1 MALTLNSAFGGIYGK
16 NVTLRSVVTERSPSV
31 ETNTSIVNVSI
42 YLVTNAYA
50 SFNNLSSLLKIN
62 LGSAGGLQQRSV
74 TYTVGTNST
83 VLIHA
88 EDFTVT
94 HDDSGAKS
102 FQYTAELDINTS
114 GYTFSAH
121 TSSMTL
127 TTIAR
132 TSTFS
137 VSNGTL
143 GKAIP
148 IAIDRKDKSFTHDI
162 TYSYGS
168 LNGTIATG
176 VGISCDWTPPVS
188 LATAFPNS
196 TSGSCVITVTTMSGS
211 TQIGTTSSTINLA
224 IPDTLIPTVS
234 SLILK
239 ETVSAVSGYTT
250 GTRFIQTLSKPKVT
264 LSGASGIHGSTIASY
279 KIEVVGQNNI
289 ITTNGGILDYFKNSG
304 TFTVRG
310 TVTDSRGRTSSPV
323 DISVTVLSYSM
334 PTGSF
339 TATRSGSKK
348 NYVTVVRNAQV
359 SPLII
364 DGVQRN
370 KLKIQFSFAERGS
383 TNYINSSGNANE
395 NLTSTYQLLNSS
407 AVLLETFSTSKS
419 YDIIMTV
426 SDNFFPITVKNSIG
440 TEQFPF
446 VAGADRVGLGKIPEI
461 ANSVDSAYPYYYNGE
476 EIQNHQLSATDGTAI
491 LLTAGTNLDNVT
503 KTGFYNG
510 QRLVN
515 KPSGTGAS
523 DWFYIRVT
531 KHTNSAQFILQEALD
546 FNGVVSAYRT
556 RIAGTWSAWKYY
568 ALTTNQNLINVDWT
582 STGVSNCYYKR
593 NGNTIFFRFD
603 VTPSGTSAVSLGS
616 IPANLIPTEMFFV
629 APAHA
634 VVNDANGQIQVNT
647 RAITLFPNRA
657 VRYHSQLSWSI

>member
-1 MALTLNSAFGGIYGK
+1 MVLTLNSTFGGTYGK
-16 NVTLRSVVTERSPSV
+16 NATLRSVVTERSPSTA
-31 ETNTSIVNVSI
+31 TNTSIVNVSI
-42 YLVTNAYA
+42 YLVTNSYA
-50 SFNNLSSLLKIN
+50 SFTNMSSLLEIN
-62 LGSAGGLQQRSV
+62 LGSAGGQKQRSV
-74 TYTVGTNST
+74 SYTIGPNTT
-83 VLIHA
+83 KLIHA

-94 HDDSGAKS
+94 HDDSGAKN
-102 FQYTAELDINTS
+102 FQYTAVLNINTS

-121 TSSMTL
+121 TGKMNL

-132 TSTFS
+132 ASTFS

-143 GKAIP
+143 GKKIP

-176 VGISCDWTPPVS
+176 VGISYDWTPAVS

-211 TQIGTTSSTINLA
+211 TQIGTTSSTINLE
-224 IPDTLIPTVS
+224 IPTTIIPTVS
-234 SLILK
+234 TLTLE
-239 ETVSAVSGYTT
+239 ETVSDVSDYTT
-250 GTRFIQTLSKPKVT
+250 GTRFIQTLSKPKAT
-264 LSGASGIHGSTIASY
+264 LSGASGIQGSTIASY

-289 ITTNGGILDYFKNSG
+289 VTTNGGILDYFKNSG

-323 DISVTVLSYSM
+323 DVSVTVLSYSM

-339 TATRSGSKK
+339 TATRSGSEN

-370 KLKIQFSFAERGS
+370 KLQIQFSYAERDS
-383 TNYINSSGNANE
+383 EKYTDSNGNANE
-395 NLTSTYQLLNSS
+395 NLTSTYQLFNSS
-407 AVLLETFSTSKS
+407 AVLLETFSTSQS

-426 SDNFFPITVKNSIG
+426 SDNFFHITVKNSIG
-440 TEQFPF
+440 TEKFPL
-446 VAGADRVGLGKIPEI
+446 VAGADRLGLGKIPEK
-461 ANSVDSAYPYYYNGE
+461 ANIVDSALEFYYNNKP
-476 EIQNHQLSATDGTAI
+476 IQHHRLSANDGSAI
-491 LLTAGTNLDNVT
+491 LLSDGTDLNTVT
-503 KTGFYNG
+503 ETGFYRGYN
-510 QRLVN
+510 LIHT
-515 KPSGTGAS
+515 PLTT
-523 DWFYIRVT
+523 DWHYIRVSRHEGT
-531 KHTNSAQFILQEALD
+531 RWIVQEAIEYTG
-546 FNGVVSAYRT
+546 NVSAYRVKVDNS
-556 RIAGTWSAWKYY
+556 WKAWNCY
-568 ALTTNQNLINVDWT
+568 ALTTNPNLINIDWT
-582 STGVSNCYYKR
+582 STGVSGCYYKR
-593 NGNTIFFRFD
+593 NGNTVFFRFD

-647 RAITLFPNRA
+647 SAITLFPNRA
-657 VRYHSQLSWSI
+657 VRYHSQISWSI

>member
-1 MALTLNSAFGGIYGK
+1 MVLTLNSTFGGTYGK
-16 NVTLRSVVTERSPSV
+16 NATLRSVVTERSPSTA
-31 ETNTSIVNVSI
+31 TNTSIVNVSI
-42 YLVTNAYA
+42 YLVTNSYA
-50 SFNNLSSLLKIN
+50 SFTNMSSLLEIN
-62 LGSAGGLQQRSV
+62 LGSAGGQKQRSV
-74 TYTVGTNST
+74 SYTIGPNTT
-83 VLIHA
+83 KLIHA

-94 HDDSGAKS
+94 HDDSGAKN
-102 FQYTAELDINTS
+102 FQYTAVLNINTS

-121 TSSMTL
+121 TGKMNL

-132 TSTFS
+132 ASTFS

-143 GKAIP
+143 GKKIP

-176 VGISCDWTPPVS
+176 VGISYDWTPAVS

-211 TQIGTTSSTINLA
+211 TQIGTTSSTINLE
-224 IPDTLIPTVS
+224 IPTTIIPTVS
-234 SLILK
+234 TLTLE
-239 ETVSAVSGYTT
+239 ETVSDVSDYTT
-250 GTRFIQTLSKPKVT
+250 GTRFIQTLSKPKAT
-264 LSGASGIHGSTIASY
+264 LSGASGIQGSTIASY

-289 ITTNGGILDYFKNSG
+289 VTTNGGILDYFKNSG

-323 DISVTVLSYSM
+323 DVSVTVLSYSM

-339 TATRSGSKK
+339 TATRSGSEN

-370 KLKIQFSFAERGS
+370 KLQIQFSYAERDS
-383 TNYINSSGNANE
+383 EKYTDSNGNANE
-395 NLTSTYQLLNSS
+395 NLTSTYQLFNSS
-407 AVLLETFSTSKS
+407 AVLLETFSTSQS

-426 SDNFFPITVKNSIG
+426 SDNFFHITVKDSIG
-440 TEQFPF
+440 TEKFPL
-446 VAGADRVGLGKIPEI
+446 VAGADRLGLGKIPEK
-461 ANSVDSAYPYYYNGE
+461 ANIVDSALEFYYNNKP
-476 EIQNHQLSATDGTAI
+476 IQHHRLSANDGSAI
-491 LLTAGTNLDNVT
+491 LLSDGTDLNTVT
-503 KTGFYNG
+503 ETGFYRGYN
-510 QRLVN
+510 LIHT
-515 KPSGTGAS
+515 PLTT
-523 DWFYIRVT
+523 DWHYIRVSRHEGT
-531 KHTNSAQFILQEALD
+531 RWIVQEAIEYTG
-546 FNGVVSAYRT
+546 NVSAYRVKVDNS
-556 RIAGTWSAWKYY
+556 WKAWNCY
-568 ALTTNQNLINVDWT
+568 ALTTNPNLINVDWT
-582 STGVSNCYYKR
+582 STGVSGCYYKR
-593 NGNTIFFRFD
+593 NGNTVFFRFD
-603 VTPSGTSAVSLGS
+603 VTPSGISPVSLGS

-647 RAITLFPNRA
+647 SAITLFPNRA
-657 VRYHSQLSWSI
+657 VQYHSQISWSI

>member
-1 MALTLNSAFGGIYGK
+1 MVLTLNSTFGGTYGK
-16 NVTLRSVVTERSPSV
+16 NATLRSVVTERSPSTA
-31 ETNTSIVNVSI
+31 TNTSIVNVSI
-42 YLVTNAYA
+42 YLVTNSYA
-50 SFNNLSSLLKIN
+50 SFTNMSSLLEIN
-62 LGSAGGLQQRSV
+62 LGSAGGQKQRSV
-74 TYTVGTNST
+74 SYTIGPNTT
-83 VLIHA
+83 KLIHA

-94 HDDSGAKS
+94 HDDSGAKN
-102 FQYTAELDINTS
+102 FQYTAVLNINTS

-121 TSSMTL
+121 TGKMNL

-132 TSTFS
+132 ASTFS

-143 GKAIP
+143 GKKIP

-176 VGISCDWTPPVS
+176 VGISYDWTPAVS

-211 TQIGTTSSTINLA
+211 TQIGTTSSTINLE
-224 IPDTLIPTVS
+224 IPTTIIPTVS
-234 SLILK
+234 TLTLE
-239 ETVSAVSGYTT
+239 ETVSDVSDYTT
-250 GTRFIQTLSKPKVT
+250 GTRFIQTLSKPKAT
-264 LSGASGIHGSTIASY
+264 LSGASGIQGSTIASY

-289 ITTNGGILDYFKNSG
+289 VTTNGGILDYFKNSG

-323 DISVTVLSYSM
+323 DVSVTVLSYSM

-339 TATRSGSKK
+339 TATRSGSEN

-364 DGVQRN
+364 DSVQRN
-370 KLKIQFSFAERGS
+370 KLQIQFSYAERDS
-383 TNYINSSGNANE
+383 EKYTDSNGNANE
-395 NLTSTYQLLNSS
+395 NLTSTYQLFNSS
-407 AVLLETFSTSKS
+407 AVLLETFSTSQS

-426 SDNFFPITVKNSIG
+426 SDNFFHITVKNSIG
-440 TEQFPF
+440 TEKFPL
-446 VAGADRVGLGKIPEI
+446 VAGADRLGLGKIPEK
-461 ANSVDSAYPYYYNGE
+461 ANIVDSALEFYYNNKP
-476 EIQNHQLSATDGTAI
+476 IQHHRLSANDGSAI
-491 LLTAGTNLDNVT
+491 LLSNGTDLNTVT
-503 KTGFYNG
+503 ETGFYRGYN
-510 QRLVN
+510 LIHT
-515 KPSGTGAS
+515 PLTT
-523 DWFYIRVT
+523 DWHYIRVSRHEGT
-531 KHTNSAQFILQEALD
+531 RWIVQEAIEYTG
-546 FNGVVSAYRT
+546 NVSAYRVKVDNS
-556 RIAGTWSAWKYY
+556 WKAWNCY
-568 ALTTNQNLINVDWT
+568 ALTTNPNLINIDWT
-582 STGVSNCYYKR
+582 STGVSGCYYKR
-593 NGNTIFFRFD
+593 NGNTVFFRFD

-647 RAITLFPNRA
+647 SAITLFPNRA
-657 VRYHSQLSWSI
+657 VRYHSQISWSI

>member
-1 MALTLNSAFGGIYGK
+1 MVLTLNSTFGGTYGS

-31 ETNTSIVNVSI
+31 TTNTSIVNVSI
-42 YLVTNAYA
+42 YLITNAYA

-74 TYTVGTNST
+74 NYTVGTNST

-88 EDFTVT
+88 EDFTVN

-168 LNGTIATG
+168 LSGTIANG
-176 VGISCDWTPPVS
+176 VGTSYDWTPPVS

-196 TSGSCVITVTTMSGS
+196 TSGSCVITVVTMSGE
-211 TQIGTTSSTINLA
+211 TQIGTTSSTINLS
-224 IPDTLIPTVS
+224 IPTTLIPTAS
-234 SLILK
+234 SLILE
-239 ETVSAVSGYTT
+239 ETVSAVSSYTT
-250 GTRFIQTLSKPKVT
+250 GTRFIQTLSKPKAT
-264 LSGASGIHGSTIASY
+264 LSGASGIQGSTIAGY

-289 ITTNGGILDYFKNSG
+289 ITTNGGTLDYFKNSG

-323 DISVTVLSYSM
+323 DVSVTVLSYSM

-339 TATRSGSKK
+339 TATRSGSEK
-348 NYVTVVRNAQV
+348 NYVTVVRNAEV
-359 SPLII
+359 SPLLI

-370 KLKIQFSFAERGS
+370 KLQIQFSYAERGS
-383 TNYINSSGNANE
+383 TNYTNSTGNANE

-407 AVLLETFSTSKS
+407 AVLLENFSTSKS

-446 VAGADRVGLGKIPEI
+446 VAGADRVGLGKIPEL

-476 EIQNHQLSATDGTAI
+476 EIQNHKLSAADGSAI
-491 LLTAGTNLDNVT
+491 LLANGTDLNTVT
-503 KTGFYNG
+503 ESGFYRGYN
-510 QRLVN
+510 LTNIPVT
-515 KPSGTGAS
+515 SGSIG
-523 DWFYIRVT
+523 WNYIRVT
-531 KHTNSAQFILQEALD
+531 RHQGTSWILQEVID
-546 FNGVVSAYRT
+546 FEGFVSAFRVKSNNS
-556 RIAGTWSAWKYY
+556 WKFWKYY
-568 ALTTNQNLINVDWT
+568 ALSTNPNLINVDWT

-616 IPANLIPTEMFFV
+616 IPANLVPVEMFFV

-634 VVNDANGQIQVNT
+634 VVNDANGQIQINSNGGI
-647 RAITLFPNRA
+647 ALLPNRA
-657 VRYHSQLSWSI
+657 VRYHSQISWSI

>member
-94 HDDSGAKS
+94 HDDSGDKS

-132 TSTFS
+132 ASTFS

-176 VGISCDWTPPVS
+176 IGTSYDWTPAVS

-196 TSGSCVITVTTMSGS
+196 TSGSCVITVTTMLKS

-224 IPDTLIPTVS
+224 IPTTLIPTVS
-234 SLILK
+234 TLTLT
-239 ETVSAVSGYTT
+239 ETVSAVSSYTT
-250 GTRFIQTLSKPKVT
+250 ETRFIQTLSKPKAT
-264 LSGASGIHGSTIASY
+264 LSGASGIQGSTIASY

-289 ITTNGGILDYFKNSG
+289 ITTNGGTLDYFKNSG

-323 DISVTVLSYSM
+323 DVSVTVLNYSM

-339 TATRSGSKK
+339 TATRSGSEN
-348 NYVTVVRNAQV
+348 NYVTVVRNARV

-370 KLKIQFSFAERGS
+370 KLQIQFSYAERDS
-383 TNYINSSGNANE
+383 ENYTDSNGNANE

-407 AVLLETFSTSKS
+407 AVLLETFPTSKS

-440 TEQFPF
+440 TEKFPL
-446 VAGADRVGLGKIPEI
+446 VAGVDRLGLGKVPEK
-461 ANSVDSAYPYYYNGE
+461 ANIVDSSWEYYYNNKP
-476 EIQNHQLSATDGTAI
+476 IQHHQLTNNDGCSMYLATGTD
-491 LLTAGTNLDNVT
+491 LNTVT
-503 KTGFYNG
+503 QNGFYRG
-510 QRLVN
+510 DGLVN
-515 KPSGTGAS
+515 RPNASGTHS
-523 DWFYIRVT
+523 WTWIRVSSHEGT
-531 KHTNSAQFILQEALD
+531 GWVLQEAVD
-546 FNGVVSAYRT
+546 FNGAVSAYRVQL
-556 RIAGTWSAWKYY
+556 RGTWQAWKQY
-568 ALTTNQNLINVDWT
+568 ALTTNPNLINVDWT
-582 STGVSNCYYKR
+582 STGVSSCYYKR
-593 NGNTIFFRFD
+593 NGNTVFFRFD

-616 IPANLIPTEMFFV
+616 IPASLIPTEMFFV

-647 RAITLFPNRA
+647 SGITLFPSRA
-657 VRYHSQLSWSI
+657 VRYHSQVSWSI

>member
-1 MALTLNSAFGGIYGK
+1 MVLTLNSTFGGIYGS

-31 ETNTSIVNVSI
+31 ATNTSIVNVSI

-50 SFNNLSSLLKIN
+50 SFSNLRSLLKID

-74 TYTVGTNST
+74 AYTVGANST

-88 EDFTVT
+88 EDFTVA
-94 HDDSGAKS
+94 HDDSGSKS

-114 GYTFSAH
+114 GYTISAH
-121 TSSMTL
+121 TGSMTL

-132 TSTFS
+132 ASTMS

-143 GKAIP
+143 GTEIP
-148 IAIDRKDKSFTHDI
+148 ISISRKDDSFTHDI

-168 LNGTIATG
+168 LSGTIATG
-176 VGISCDWTPPVS
+176 VATSYSWTPSVS

-224 IPDTLIPTVS
+224 IPTTLIPTVS
-234 SLILK
+234 TLTLT
-239 ETVSAVSGYTT
+239 ETVSAVSSYTT
-250 GTRFIQTLSKPKVT
+250 GTRFVQTLSKPKAT
-264 LSGASGIHGSTIASY
+264 LSGAGGVQGSTIASY
-279 KIEVVGQNNI
+279 KIEVIGQNNI
-289 ITTNGGILDYFKNSG
+289 VTTNGGTLDYFKNSG

-310 TVTDSRGRTSSPV
+310 TVTDSRGRTSLPV
-323 DISVTVLSYSM
+323 DASVTVLSYSM

-339 TATRSGSKK
+339 TATRSGSEN
-348 NYVTVVRNAQV
+348 NYVTVVRTAQI

-370 KLKIQFSFAERGS
+370 KLRIQFSYAERDSENYTNS
-383 TNYINSSGNANE
+383 TGNANE

-440 TEQFPF
+440 TEKFPF
-446 VAGADRVGLGKIPEI
+446 VAGADRVGLGKIPEL

-476 EIQNHQLSATDGTAI
+476 EIQNHRLSASDGSAI
-491 LLTAGTNLDNVT
+491 YLSAGTNLDTVT
-503 KTGFYNG
+503 ETGFYNG
-510 QRLVN
+510 AVLVN
-515 KPSGTGAS
+515 KPTGTGVH
-523 DWFYIRVT
+523 DWVYVKVT
-531 KHTNSAQFILQEALD
+531 KHTNNSNYILQEALD

-616 IPANLIPTEMFFV
+616 IPANLVPVEMFFV

>member
-1 MALTLNSAFGGIYGK
+1 MVLTLNSTFGGIYGK

-114 GYTFSAH
+114 GYAFSAH

-176 VGISCDWTPPVS
+176 IGISYDWTPPVS

-234 SLILK
+234 SLILE

-250 GTRFIQTLSKPKVT
+250 GTRFIQTLSKPKAT
-264 LSGASGIHGSTIASY
+264 LSGVSGIHGSTIASY

-289 ITTNGGILDYFKNSG
+289 VTTNGGTLDYFKNSG

-323 DISVTVLSYSM
+323 DVSVTVLSYSM

-339 TATRSGSKK
+339 TATRSGSEN
-348 NYVTVVRNAQV
+348 NYVTVVRNAEV
-359 SPLII
+359 SPLTI

-370 KLKIQFSFAERGS
+370 KLQIQFSYAERGS
-383 TNYINSSGNANE
+383 TNYTNSSGNANE

-407 AVLLETFSTSKS
+407 AVLLENFSTSQS

-440 TEQFPF
+440 TEKFPL
-446 VAGADRVGLGKIPEI
+446 VAGADRLGLGKIPEK
-461 ANSVDSAYPYYYNGE
+461 ANIVDSAWEFYYNNKP
-476 EIQNHQLSATDGTAI
+476 IQHHQLSANDGSAVLI
-491 LLTAGTNLDNVT
+491 P
-503 KTGFYNG
+503 KTGTDLNAITESGFYRGYN
-510 QRLVN
+510 LVN
-515 KPSGTGAS
+515 APIEAGWS
-523 DWFYIRVT
+523 YIRVSR
-531 KHTNSAQFILQEALD
+531 HADTNWIVQEVID
-546 FNGVVSAYRT
+546 YNGSVSAFRVK
-556 RIAGTWSAWKYY
+556 RNNSWQPWKYY

-593 NGNTIFFRFD
+593 NGNTVFFRFD

-647 RAITLFPNRA
+647 SAITLFPNRS
-657 VRYHSQLSWSI
+657 VRYHSQISWSI

>member
-1 MALTLNSAFGGIYGK
+1 MALTLNSTFGGMYGK
-16 NVTLRSVVTERSPSV
+16 NATLRSVVTERSPSV

-62 LGSAGGLQQRSV
+62 LGSAGGLQKRSV

-94 HDDSGAKS
+94 HDVSGAKS

-132 TSTFS
+132 ASTFS

-176 VGISCDWTPPVS
+176 IGTSYDWTPAVS

-196 TSGSCVITVTTMSGS
+196 TSGSCVITVVTMFDE
-211 TQIGTTSSTINLA
+211 TEIGTTSSIINLA
-224 IPDTLIPTVS
+224 TPTTLIPTVS
-234 SLILK
+234 SLILE
-239 ETVSAVSGYTT
+239 ETVSAVSSYTT
-250 GTRFIQTLSKPKVT
+250 GTRFIQTLSKPKAT
-264 LSGASGIHGSTIASY
+264 LSGASGIQGSTISSY
-279 KIEVVGQNNI
+279 RIEVVGQNNV
-289 ITTNGGILDYFKNSG
+289 ITTNGGTLDYFKSSG
-304 TFTVRG
+304 TFTIRG

-323 DISVTVLSYSM
+323 DVSVTVLNYSM

-339 TATRSGSKK
+339 TVTRSGSEN
-348 NYVTVVRNAQV
+348 NYVTVVRNARV

-370 KLKIQFSFAERGS
+370 KLQIQFSYAERNS
-383 TNYINSSGNANE
+383 ENYTDSNGNANE

-407 AVLLETFSTSKS
+407 AVLLENFSTSKS

-446 VAGADRVGLGKIPEI
+446 VAGADRVGLGKIPEL

-476 EIQNHQLSATDGTAI
+476 EIQNHRLTASDGSAI
-491 LLTAGTNLDNVT
+491 LLPKNITDLNTVT
-503 KTGFYNG
+503 ESGFYRGCN
-510 QRLVN
+510 LVN
-515 KPSGTGAS
+515 APISG
-523 DWFYIRVT
+523 WVYIRVSRHEGT
-531 KHTNSAQFILQEALD
+531 KWIVQEAIEYTG
-546 FNGVVSAYRT
+546 NVSAYRVKVDDS
-556 RIAGTWSAWKYY
+556 WQSWKQY
-568 ALTTNQNLINVDWT
+568 ALTTNPNLINVDWT
-582 STGVSNCYYKR
+582 STGVSGCYYKR
-593 NGNTIFFRFD
+593 NGNTVFFRFD
-603 VTPSGTSAVSLGS
+603 VAPSGTSAVSLGS
-616 IPANLIPTEMFFV
+616 IPASLIPTEMFFV

-647 RAITLFPNRA
+647 GGITLFPNRA
-657 VRYHSQLSWSI
+657 VRYHSQVSWSI

>member
-1 MALTLNSAFGGIYGK
+1 MVLTLNSTFGGTYGK
-16 NVTLRSVVTERSPSV
+16 NATLRSVVTERSPSTA
-31 ETNTSIVNVSI
+31 TNTSIVNVSI
-42 YLVTNAYA
+42 YLVTNSYA
-50 SFNNLSSLLKIN
+50 SFTNMSSLLEIN
-62 LGSAGGLQQRSV
+62 LGSAGGQKQRSV
-74 TYTVGTNST
+74 SYTIGPNTT
-83 VLIHA
+83 KLIHA

-94 HDDSGAKS
+94 HDDSGAKN
-102 FQYTAELDINTS
+102 FQYTAVLNINTS

-121 TSSMTL
+121 TGKMNL

-132 TSTFS
+132 ASTFS

-143 GKAIP
+143 GKKIP

-176 VGISCDWTPPVS
+176 VGISYDWTPAVS

-211 TQIGTTSSTINLA
+211 TQIGTTSSTINLE
-224 IPDTLIPTVS
+224 IPTTIIPTVS
-234 SLILK
+234 TLTLE
-239 ETVSAVSGYTT
+239 ETVSDVSDYTT
-250 GTRFIQTLSKPKVT
+250 GTRFIQTLSKPKAT
-264 LSGASGIHGSTIASY
+264 LSGASGIQGSTIASY

-289 ITTNGGILDYFKNSG
+289 VTTNGGILDYFKNSG

-323 DISVTVLSYSM
+323 DVSVTVLSYSM

-339 TATRSGSKK
+339 TATRSGSEN

-370 KLKIQFSFAERGS
+370 KLQIQFSYAERDS
-383 TNYINSSGNANE
+383 EKYTDSNGNANE
-395 NLTSTYQLLNSS
+395 NLTSTYQLFNSS
-407 AVLLETFSTSKS
+407 AVLLETFSTSQS

-426 SDNFFPITVKNSIG
+426 SDNFFHITVKNSIG
-440 TEQFPF
+440 TEKFPL
-446 VAGADRVGLGKIPEI
+446 VAGADRLGLGKIPEK
-461 ANSVDSAYPYYYNGE
+461 ANIVDSALEFYYNNKP
-476 EIQNHQLSATDGTAI
+476 IQHHRLSANDGSAI
-491 LLTAGTNLDNVT
+491 LLSNGTDLNTVT
-503 KTGFYNG
+503 ETGFYRGYN
-510 QRLVN
+510 LIHT
-515 KPSGTGAS
+515 PLTT
-523 DWFYIRVT
+523 DWHYIRVSRHEGT
-531 KHTNSAQFILQEALD
+531 RWIVQEAIEYTG
-546 FNGVVSAYRT
+546 NVSAYRVKVDNS
-556 RIAGTWSAWKYY
+556 WKAWNCY
-568 ALTTNQNLINVDWT
+568 ALTTNPNLINIDWT
-582 STGVSNCYYKR
+582 STGVSGCYYKR
-593 NGNTIFFRFD
+593 NGNTVFFRFD

-647 RAITLFPNRA
+647 SAITLFPNRA
-657 VRYHSQLSWSI
+657 VRYHSQISWSI

>member
-1 MALTLNSAFGGIYGK
+1 MVLTLNSTFGGIYGS
-16 NVTLRSVVTERSPSV
+16 NATLRSVVTERSPSTA
-31 ETNTSIVNVSI
+31 TNTSIVNVSI
-42 YLVTNAYA
+42 YLVTNSYA
-50 SFNNLSSLLKIN
+50 SFTNMSSLLEIN
-62 LGSAGGLQQRSV
+62 LGSAGGLKQRSV
-74 TYTVGTNST
+74 SYTIGPNTT
-83 VLIHA
+83 KLIHA

-94 HDDSGAKS
+94 HDDSGAKN
-102 FQYTAELDINTS
+102 FQYTAVLNINTS

-121 TSSMTL
+121 TGKMNL

-132 TSTFS
+132 ASTFS

-143 GKAIP
+143 GKEIP
-148 IAIDRKDKSFTHDI
+148 IAIDRKDRSFTHDI

-176 VGISCDWTPPVS
+176 IGISYNWTPPVS

-196 TSGSCVITVTTMSGS
+196 TSGSCVITVTTMSGN

-224 IPDTLIPTVS
+224 IPTTIIPTVS
-234 SLILK
+234 TLTLE
-239 ETVSAVSGYTT
+239 ETVSAVSSYTT
-250 GTRFIQTLSKPKVT
+250 GTRFIQTLSKPKAT
-264 LSGASGIHGSTIASY
+264 LSGASGVQGSTIASY
-279 KIEVVGQNNI
+279 KIEVVEQNNI
-289 ITTNGGILDYFKNSG
+289 VTTNGGTLDYFKNSG

-323 DISVTVLSYSM
+323 DVSVTVLSYSM
-334 PTGSF
+334 PTCSF
-339 TATRSGSKK
+339 TATRSGSEKK
-348 NYVTVVRNAQV
+348 NVTVVRNAEV

-370 KLKIQFSFAERGS
+370 KLQIQFSFAKRGS
-383 TNYINSSGNANE
+383 TNYTNSSGNANE

-407 AVLLETFSTSKS
+407 AVLLENFSTSQS

-446 VAGADRVGLGKIPEI
+446 VVGADRVGLGKIPEL

-476 EIQNHQLSATDGTAI
+476 EIQNHKLSSSDGSAI
-491 LLTAGTNLDNVT
+491 LLSNGTDLNTVT
-503 KTGFYNG
+503 ETGFYRGYN
-510 QRLVN
+510 LIN
-515 KPSGTGAS
+515 APLTT
-523 DWFYIRVT
+523 DWHYIRVSRHDT
-531 KHTNSAQFILQEALD
+531 RWVVQEAIEYTG
-546 FNGVVSAYRT
+546 NVSAYRVKVDN
-556 RIAGTWSAWKYY
+556 SWKEWNCY
-568 ALTTNQNLINVDWT
+568 ALTTNPNLINVDWT
-582 STGVSNCYYKR
+582 STGVSGCYYKR
-593 NGNTIFFRFD
+593 NGNTVFFRFD

-616 IPANLIPTEMFFV
+616 IPANLVPVEMFFV

-647 RAITLFPNRA
+647 SAITLFPNRA
-657 VRYHSQLSWSI
+657 VRYHSQISWSI